1 MKWLLSVL
9 MIALLSGCSKPL
21 IWTLPAITLG
31 SIALSIPLTMN
42 LLWNSQNEHTHQRS
56 NGYFNSCNN

>member
-9 MIALLSGCSKPL
+9 MIALLSGCSKPPDL
-21 IWTLPAITLG
+21 TLPAITLG